1 MTARTPTADHA
12 HHHGHHPAS
21 SGDMTAPSDTTSST
35 DTSSSNEPSF
45 DTVIKDA
52 AAGFD
57 NVIAYSI
64 DGTGNNLS
72 DPSLGSANSDETRI
86 APANFAAGTTS
97 TPVDGPNARVI
108 SNTIFANDAN
118 ANDPGGRS
126 AYMYAFGQFI
136 DHDIDLN
143 MDQTAS
149 PDGSNTMSIT
159 VPADDPS
166 LPPGSQISIVR
177 GEVDPANGNAVNS
190 VTQYLD
196 LSQVYGSDATTAASL
211 RNADGTLKT
220 SAGDNLPIVDN
231 QFVGGDV
238 RAAENPDLTSLDV
251 LFVREHNYWVGQ
263 LHAEDPSLTGDEL
276 YDMARAITTA
286 EYQNIVYSEFLPSLL
301 GPDALTPYQGYDPNV
316 SPQIFEEFSTAA
328 YRFGHSIVS
337 PTETKI
343 ANDGLVLEQQDLV
356 AASGE
361 PTSAYGTN
369 GGADALLRNLAQ
381 DFSQQEGATINSDLR
396 NMLNANPPGDQGDLA
411 AIDILRER
419 DLGIAT
425 LNQTREAIGLTP
437 YTSFS
442 QITSDQTLAAE
453 LQQVYGTVD
462 QVDLFVGGLAEDP
475 APGAMVGQTFQIVIA
490 DQFENLRDGDRL
502 FFENQGFSP
511 TLMNQIQN
519 TTLSDLIVRD
529 TDTTAMQSDAFIAT
543 VRHASNVASP
553 NPDAPQL
560 VIGIDDDSATIAGS
574 PGVDNTIVAGLGTN
588 QQLTGSGSTN
598 TFVFLGSGH
607 NDTVT
612 DFNVN
617 TDRLDFEN
625 TMTPA
630 DFSDVTITSGSAGSA
645 VVQFDGNTIQ
655 LAGVLPS
662 DLGANQFVFNQ
673 DNPALQVPQTS

>member
-1 MTARTPTADHA
+1 MTASNHTEGHA
-12 HHHGHHPAS
+12 HHRHHQSAS
-21 SGDMTAPSDTTSST
+21 GGSNDQTAPSGESS
-35 DTSSSNEPSF
+35 
-45 DTVIKDA
+45 DTVINDRA
-52 AAGFD
+52 LGFD
-57 NVIAYSI
+57 GVISYSI

-72 DPSLGSANSDETRI
+72 DPTLGSANSDETRI
-86 APANFAAGTTS
+86 APANFAPGTTD
-97 TPVDGPNARVI
+97 TPVGGTDPRVI

-126 AYMYAFGQFI
+126 AYMYAFGQFV

-143 MDQTAS
+143 MDQTAN
-149 PDGSNTMSIT
+149 PDGSNTLSMT

-177 GEVDPANGNAVNS
+177 GQVDPANGDAVNS

-196 LSQVYGSDATTAASL
+196 LSQVYGSDPTTAASL

-220 SAGDNLPIVDN
+220 SAGDNLPIVDG

-251 LFVREHNYWVGQ
+251 LFVREHNNWVAQ
-263 LHAEDPSLTGDEL
+263 LHAEDPSLTGDQL
-276 YDMARAITTA
+276 YNMARAITTA
-286 EYQNIVYSEFLPSLL
+286 EYQNIIYTEFLPSLL
-301 GPDALTPYQGYDPNV
+301 GPDALTSYQGYNPNV

-328 YRFGHSIVS
+328 YRFGHSIIS

-356 AASGE
+356 AASAE
-361 PTSAYGTN
+361 PTSAFGTN

-381 DFSQQEGATINSDLR
+381 DYSQQEGATINSDLR

-442 QITSDQTLAAE
+442 QITSDPTLAGE
-453 LQQVYGTVD
+453 LQQVYGSVD

-475 APGAMVGQTFQIVIA
+475 APDAMVGPTFQAIIA

-519 TTLSDLIVRD
+519 TTLSDLIDRN
-529 TDTTAMQSDAFIAT
+529 TDTTVMQSDAFAAT
-543 VRHASNVASP
+543 IRHSSDVASP
-553 NPDAPQL
+553 NPAAPQL
-560 VIGIDDDSATIAGS
+560 VIGVDDNDATIAGS
-574 PGVDNTIVAGLGTN
+574 PGVDNTIVAGLGTD
-588 QQLTGSGSTN
+588 QQLTGSGSTD

-612 DFNVN
+612 DFNIN
-617 TDRLDFEN
+617 TDKLDFEN

-630 DFSDVTITSGSAGSA
+630 DFSDVTITSGAAGSA
-645 VVQFDGNTIQ
+645 VVQFDGNTVQ
-655 LAGVLPS
+655 VAGVLPS
-662 DLGANQFVFNQ
+662 ELGANQFVFNQ
-673 DNPALQVPQTS
+673 DNPALQAQHPTA

>member
-1 MTARTPTADHA
+1 MTASNHTEGHA
-12 HHHGHHPAS
+12 HHRHHQSAS
-21 SGDMTAPSDTTSST
+21 GGSNDQTAPSGESS
-35 DTSSSNEPSF
+35 
-45 DTVIKDA
+45 DTVINDRA
-52 AAGFD
+52 LGFD
-57 NVIAYSI
+57 GVISYSI

-72 DPSLGSANSDETRI
+72 DPTLGSANSDETRI
-86 APANFAAGTTS
+86 APANFAPGTTD
-97 TPVDGPNARVI
+97 TPVGGTDPRVI

-126 AYMYAFGQFI
+126 AYMYAFGQFV

-143 MDQTAS
+143 MDQTAN
-149 PDGSNTMSIT
+149 PDGSNTLSMT

-177 GEVDPANGNAVNS
+177 GQVDPANGDAINS

-196 LSQVYGSDATTAASL
+196 LSQVYGSDPTTAASL

-220 SAGDNLPIVDN
+220 SAGDNLPIVDG

-251 LFVREHNYWVGQ
+251 LFVREHNNWVAQ
-263 LHAEDPSLTGDEL
+263 LHAEDPSLTGDQL
-276 YDMARAITTA
+276 YNMARAITTA
-286 EYQNIVYSEFLPSLL
+286 EYQNIIYTEFLPSLL
-301 GPDALTPYQGYDPNV
+301 GPDALTSYQGYNPNV

-328 YRFGHSIVS
+328 YRFGHSIIS

-356 AASGE
+356 AASAE
-361 PTSAYGTN
+361 PTSAFGTN

-381 DFSQQEGATINSDLR
+381 DYSQQEGATINSDLR

-442 QITSDQTLAAE
+442 QITSDPTLAGE
-453 LQQVYGTVD
+453 LQQVYGSVD

-475 APGAMVGQTFQIVIA
+475 APDAMVGPTFQAIIA

-519 TTLSDLIVRD
+519 TTLSDLIDRN
-529 TDTTAMQSDAFIAT
+529 TDTTVMQSDAFAAT
-543 VRHASNVASP
+543 IRHSSDVASP
-553 NPDAPQL
+553 NPAAPQL
-560 VIGIDDDSATIAGS
+560 VIGVDDNDATIAGS
-574 PGVDNTIVAGLGTN
+574 PGVDNTIVAGLGTD
-588 QQLTGSGSTN
+588 QQLTGSGSTD

-612 DFNVN
+612 DFNIN
-617 TDRLDFEN
+617 TDKLDFEN

-630 DFSDVTITSGSAGSA
+630 DFSDVTITSGAAGSA
-645 VVQFDGNTIQ
+645 VVQFDGNTVQ
-655 LAGVLPS
+655 VAGVLPS
-662 DLGANQFVFNQ
+662 ELGANQFVFNQ
-673 DNPALQVPQTS
+673 DNPALQAQHPTA

>member
-12 HHHGHHPAS
+12 HHHGHHPTP
-21 SGDMTAPSDTTSST
+21 SGDTTAPSDTTLSS
-35 DTSSSNEPSF
+35 EPSF

-52 AAGFD
+52 VAGFD

-64 DGTGNNLS
+64 DGTGNNLA

-86 APANFAAGTTS
+86 APANFAAGTAS

-108 SNTIFANDAN
+108 SNTIFADDAN

-149 PDGSNTMSIT
+149 PDGSNTLSIT

-177 GEVDPANGNAVNS
+177 GQVDPANGAAVNS

-220 SAGDNLPIVDN
+220 SAGDNLPIVDS

-263 LHAEDPSLTGDEL
+263 LHAENSSLTGDEL

-361 PTSAYGTN
+361 PTSAFGTN

-442 QITSDQTLAAE
+442 QITSDPTLAAE

-475 APGAMVGQTFQIVIA
+475 APGAMVGQTFQVVIA

-511 TLMNQIQN
+511 TLMNQIQS

-529 TDTTAMQSDAFIAT
+529 TDTTAMQPDAFVAT
-543 VRHASNVASP
+543 VRHASNAASP

-560 VIGIDDDSATIAGS
+560 VIGIDDDNAVIAGS

-598 TFVFLGSGH
+598 AFVFLGSGH

-612 DFNVN
+612 DFNVS
-617 TDRLDFEN
+617 TDKLDFEN

-662 DLGANQFVFNQ
+662 DLGANQFAFNQ
-673 DNPALQVPQTS
+673 DNPALQAQQTS